1 MWTSLI
7 DSWAS
12 VYANHA
18 ALRTAL
24 AFIHM
29 GGLMAGGG
37 GAITADLATITAARA
52 RSATLATQLAILKRT
67 HHIVVPGL
75 IALVVSGVL
84 LTAADLENFL
94 ASPVFWLK
102 MGLFAILVG
111 NGVLLVTGERR
122 LAHASSGSW
131 TRLHYVAVASLTLW
145 FLVTLAG
152 TALANLG

>member
-29 GGLMAGGG
+29 AGLMAGGG
-37 GAITADLATITAARA
+37 GAITADLATITAART
-52 RSATLATQLAILKRT
+52 RSATLSTQLAILKRT
-67 HHIVVPGL
+67 HYIVVPGL

-131 TRLHYVAVASLTLW
+131 TQIGRAHV
-145 FLVTLAG
+145 
-152 TALANLG
+152 